1 MHITVR
7 QRWAGRRRWSIAT
20 RKLAS
25 IFAALEATATAIW
38 MAGGK
43 KRHGQRW
50 SSVAVLKKLWGPTFL
65 KKIALLRFSKNGTR
79 TAMLHLNTAK
89 ESPGTASS
97 IRESIYS
104 KHLRGIIAFGFAV
117 RRRIYKSKSSG
128 QCREEANSLP
138 ILMPSERSMAT
149 TA

>member
-7 QRWAGRRRWSIAT
+7 QRWAGRKRWSIAT
-20 RKLAS
+20 HKLAS
-25 IFAALEATATAIW
+25 IYAALAAIAIVTW
-38 MAGGK
+38 MGGGK
-43 KRHGQRW
+43 KRPGQRW
-50 SSVAVLKKLWGPTFL
+50 SLVAVLKRLLVPTFVRR
-65 KKIALLRFSKNGTR
+65 IALLCFLRNGKH
-79 TAMLHLNTAK
+79 TAMLLLNTAE

-97 IRESIYS
+97 TRGSIYS
-104 KHLRGIIAFGFAV
+104 KHLLGIIAFGFAV

-138 ILMPSERSMAT
+138 ISMPSEKSMAS